1 MATIHD
7 VARRAGVSAVTVSRA
22 LNASAPV
29 SAAARRRIDAA
40 IEELGFVPN
49 ALAQGLKSRSTR
61 TIGLVVTDVTNPF
74 FTSIARGAEDVAH
87 AAGYAVFLCNTDED
101 MAKQDVYLDRLCAK
115 RVDGLL
121 LVPAGNDVRPLLHW
135 RRVSGPLCL
144 LCRTIPG
151 LDEAEAEIDV
161 VYGESLRAAEVLV
174 AHLAEHG
181 HRRIALVN
189 GPREIST
196 AGERLDGYRRALRRV
211 GLALDPAL
219 ERCGRFTVDY
229 GRDAA
234 AELLDLAAPPTAI
247 FAASNFLTVGVLATL
262 RDRGLEAPRDV
273 ALVGMNDIPQ
283 MALIDPRLTVGSQP
297 AAEIGRQAAAFLLER
312 IAHARRAA
320 PPRLPGRRLALET
333 EIIIRSTCGCPT
345 NLELTGS
352 GARRQRPETPRRSL
366 NHGAAVSGPA

>member
-7 VARRAGVSAVTVSRA
+7 VAARAGVSAVTVSRA

-29 SAAARRRIDAA
+29 SAATRRRIEAA

-74 FTSIARGAEDVAH
+74 FTSIARGVEDVAH
-87 AAGYAVFLCNTDED
+87 AAGYAVILCNTDED
-101 MAKQDVYLDRLCAK
+101 MAKQDVYLDMLRAK

-121 LVPAGNDVRPLLHW
+121 LVPAGKDVRPLLHW

-161 VYGESLRAAEVLV
+161 VYGENLRAAEALV
-174 AHLAEHG
+174 SHLVEHG

-189 GPREIST
+189 GPRQLST
-196 AGERLDGYRRALRRV
+196 AAERLDGYRRALQRA
-211 GLALDPAL
+211 GLPLDPAL
-219 ERCGRFTVDY
+219 ERCGYFTVEY
-229 GRDAA
+229 GREAA
-234 AELLDLAAPPTAI
+234 AELLALPAPPTAF
-247 FAASNFLTVGVLATL
+247 FATSNFLTVGVLAAL
-262 RDRGLEAPRDV
+262 RDNGLEAPRDV

-283 MALIDPRLTVGSQP
+283 MALIDPRITVGAQP
-297 AAEIGRQAAAFLLER
+297 AAEIGRQATTYLLER
-312 IAHARRAA
+312 IAQEIGRASC
-320 PPRLPGRRLALET
+320 RDR
-333 EIIIRSTCGCPT
+333 
-345 NLELTGS
+345 
-352 GARRQRPETPRRSL
+352 
-366 NHGAAVSGPA
+366 VSVYV